1 MDRFN
6 YLALANCAAVLL
18 VVLAWRSTG
27 QLQVGYRFSLDFL
40 PIITVLLARSGFNA
54 KKISWGFKVLT
65 ILGFILTLYFLVSF
79 IDLLPQG

>member
-1 MDRFN
+1 
-6 YLALANCAAVLL
+6 LCSGAAGGAGV
-18 VVLAWRSTG
+18 AFDWAAAGR
-27 QLQVGYRFSLDFL
+27 YRFSLDFL
-40 PIITVLLARSGFNA
+40 PNYHLPVGQERLSMR